1 MLEVGL
7 APSMD
12 GGGMLLLVAGL
23 CCTPAAGGVRVLA
36 AAAGLCS
43 APAAFK
49 ESAGVLYGLNLFG
62 QGGDGQYT
70 LNTC

>member
-12 GGGMLLLVAGL
+12 DGGMLLLAVGL

-36 AAAGLCS
+36 TAAGLCS
-43 APAAFK
+43 TPAAFK

-70 LNTC
+70 LNT

>member
-12 GGGMLLLVAGL
+12 DGGMLLLAAGL
-23 CCTPAAGGVRVLA
+23 CCTPAAGGVWVLA
-36 AAAGLCS
+36 MAAGLCS
-43 APAAFK
+43 TPAAFK

-70 LNTC
+70 LNT